1 MAFCLSNV
9 IALIVKQLFYFFLF
23 VIVLC
28 SCSSDSQEILSHG
41 KMEDIIYDL
50 HLAQGMAGKGDYDK
64 RAMKEAEYRAAVLKK
79 YEITQAEWDSSFT
92 YYCRHADELHEIYNN
107 VAERMR
113 DEIVSLGGLCTLFIS
128 QAFIIAG
135 QAVAMQTGLGFASL
149 VDPVSGTNSPVVG
162 QFFTVLCTLVFFS
175 VDGHLI
181 FLRLLLESFKALP
194 MGEALPLYGIREF
207 VIFSGSMFKAG
218 LAMSMSAIC
227 TMLVVNFTLG
237 VMTKAAPQLN
247 IFSLGFAVSMI
258 VGLSVLFLSLNA
270 FMSNFTH
277 NFNEVFNTACSLV
290 GMSCEGIL

>member
-1 MAFCLSNV
+1 MDVLEPITLTAVAQFVWPLCRISAFLATMFAVSGNSFPMMTRALLALTITVCMLPSIPNLAPNTDPFTVYGIIVTIKECL
-9 IALIVKQLFYFFLF
+9 IGLAL
-23 VIVLC
+23 
-28 SCSSDSQEILSHG
+28 
-41 KMEDIIYDL
+41 
-50 HLAQGMAGKGDYDK
+50 
-64 RAMKEAEYRAAVLKK
+64 
-79 YEITQAEWDSSFT
+79 
-92 YYCRHADELHEIYNN
+92 
-107 VAERMR
+107 
-113 DEIVSLGGLCTLFIS
+113 GLCTLFIS

-149 VDPVSGTNSPVVG
+149 VDPVSG
-162 QFFTVLCTLVFFS
+162 TLVFFS